1 MASYDTQ
8 QKLIAE
14 KAQEKGIAPSV
25 ILDCFREKL
34 SQVYTANPHCAEAWA
49 RARTEYLVWDHFF
62 PEDLFPG
69 KIMTEARTTN
79 PESSSSEDTGGVSTK
94 VDPPQPSRIK
104 MEPGEVLET
113 HEVSNLPPRPLNIQE
128 RLIAAASSC
137 GIRARD
143 VQYSFGQQLSYIKD
157 RYPRESL
164 QWQQWLA
171 GSKVWEAKCKHN
183 QLPSRNIQAKRQKV
197 PEKGAFPFPEPARS
211 YALLS
216 SHVSSFPLRPPT
228 GPPNKDVLKSSDGR
242 SVGDKGTRGSSRRT
256 GSRSRSPVISRK
268 SGSERDSRR
277 HRSRSR
283 ERYANKYT
291 SRSEGN
297 RRSIRRALPV
307 SSSGNGGGSA
317 VGSDPKI
324 VSTTGLCPIK
334 PPGYRTNEATM
345 EKHAISLNCRREFF
359 VCLQK
364 NRDIARNEHRDC
376 DPTYRG
382 WLADLLTWHKMF
394 EGPFPWLSEEP
405 VVKHSNT
412 CLKSKTRTGNSS
424 MNMISAHSVEN
435 DSLMGLPERISNQ
448 ISSIPS
454 DNHGV
459 MKVNN
464 PTSLV
469 YYAKGIDTFAIKTA
483 LYQPTIRVNNKK
495 IPCPG
500 KFGLL
505 CEVFSREIRSDT
517 SVQTELGCAM
527 YFGAKMEN
535 IDLYSL
541 TLGGFSVDRSSKE
554 NLVLQKADAF
564 LEAWATECVNGS
576 ISLTDCW
583 RKYKARSG
591 APLGDLDMD
600 VDSLLKE
607 EAAKVEGA
615 SRKVFDEHSGKVV
628 PLKDYEIMIK
638 TRLLKAAHEATSTPA
653 TNSGVLRDISSG
665 QGPTGEC

>member
-171 GSKVWEAKCKHN
+171 GSKVWEAKCHR
-183 QLPSRNIQAKRQKV
+183 QALPIRMSLKV
-197 PEKGAFPFPEPARS
+197 AM
-211 YALLS
+211 
-216 SHVSSFPLRPPT
+216 
-228 GPPNKDVLKSSDGR
+228 DVLLVIKEQEAHQGELGLDLGR
-242 SVGDKGTRGSSRRT
+242 LSYRENRVVNAIRGGTDLGQ
-256 GSRSRSPVISRK
+256 
-268 SGSERDSRR
+268 E
-277 HRSRSR
+277 
-283 ERYANKYT
+283 
-291 SRSEGN
+291 
-297 RRSIRRALPV
+297 
-307 SSSGNGGGSA
+307 SGNGGGSA